1 MGRSNI
7 FDDVR
12 ARTQLGRPVGAS
24 GEETR
29 QRIIVATM
37 RCVAEVGYAKATIRE
52 IARMANVTSASLY
65 NYFPN
70 KSELIKATIATR
82 ADAAMP
88 RVRQAAEASGDVIDR
103 LAAVLDECGK
113 LMREYPDL
121 AAFEFAIRAENV
133 TGADG
138 RKARRQPKNTGFE
151 AFHEIIE
158 SVVSDAQRR
167 GELGDHPD
175 PRAAV
180 EAIYALVYG
189 LTELA
194 ATLPADEYHAALSA
208 AKVLVKGTLFG
219 SS

>member
-1 MGRSNI
+1 MT
-7 FDDVR
+7 
-12 ARTQLGRPVGAS
+12 RTQLGRPVGAS
-24 GEETR
+24 GQETR

-37 RCVAEVGYAKATIRE
+37 RCVAEVGYSKATIRE

-70 KSELIKATIATR
+70 KSELIKATIAAR

-88 RVRQAAEASGDVIDR
+88 RLRQAARVAGDIIDR
-103 LAAVLDECGK
+103 VEAVLDECGH

-133 TGADG
+133 IAADG
-138 RKARRQPKNTGFE
+138 PEVGAGFE
-151 AFHEIIE
+151 TFREIIE
-158 SVVSDAQRR
+158 GVVADAYRR

-175 PRAAV
+175 PRGAV
-180 EAIYALVYG
+180 EAIYALIYG

-194 ATLPADEYHAALSA
+194 ATLPPEDYHAALSS
-208 AKVLVKGTLFG
+208 AKVLVRGTLFG
-219 SS
+219 RA

>member
-1 MGRSNI
+1 MT
-7 FDDVR
+7 
-12 ARTQLGRPVGAS
+12 RTQLGRPVGAS

-37 RCVAEVGYAKATIRE
+37 RCVAEVGYSKATIRE
-52 IARMANVTSASLY
+52 IARMAKVTSASLY

-70 KSELIKATIATR
+70 KSELIKATIAART
-82 ADAAMP
+82 DAAMP
-88 RVRQAAEASGDVIDR
+88 RVREAAAGPGDVIDR
-103 LAAVLDECGK
+103 LAAVLDECGQ

-133 TGADG
+133 TAADG
-138 RKARRQPKNTGFE
+138 RKARRQPKHAGFE

-158 SVVSDAQRR
+158 GVVEEAYRR
-167 GELGDHPD
+167 GELGDDPE

-194 ATLPADEYHAALSA
+194 ATLPPEEYHAALNS
-208 AKVLVKGTLFG
+208 AKVLVRGTLFG
-219 SS
+219 E

>member
-1 MGRSNI
+1 MT
-7 FDDVR
+7 R
-12 ARTQLGRPVGAS
+12 AQLGRPVGAS

-37 RCVAEVGYAKATIRE
+37 RCVAEVGYSKATIRE

-70 KSELIKATIATR
+70 KSELIKATIAAR

-88 RVRQAAEASGDVIDR
+88 RLRRAAQGDGGIVDR
-103 LAAVLDECGK
+103 IEAVLDECGH

-121 AAFEFAIRAENV
+121 AAFEFAIRAEHV
-133 TGADG
+133 TTPDG
-138 RKARRQPKNTGFE
+138 PEVEAGFE
-151 AFHEIIE
+151 TFREIIE
-158 SVVSDAQRR
+158 GVVADAHRR

-175 PRAAV
+175 PRGAV

-194 ATLPADEYHAALSA
+194 ATLQPEDYQAALTS
-208 AKVLVKGTLFG
+208 AKVLVRGTLFDG
-219 SS
+219 RQTPTP

>member
-1 MGRSNI
+1 MT
-7 FDDVR
+7 R
-12 ARTQLGRPVGAS
+12 AQLGRPVGAS

-37 RCVAEVGYAKATIRE
+37 RCVVEVGYSKATIRE

-70 KSELIKATIATR
+70 KSELIKATIAAR

-88 RVRQAAEASGDVIDR
+88 RLRRAAQGDAGIVDR
-103 LAAVLDECGK
+103 IEAVLDECGR

-121 AAFEFAIRAENV
+121 AAFEFAIRAEHV
-133 TGADG
+133 TTPDG
-138 RKARRQPKNTGFE
+138 PEVGPGFE
-151 AFHEIIE
+151 TFREIIE
-158 SVVSDAQRR
+158 GVVDDAHMR

-175 PRAAV
+175 PRGAV

-194 ATLPADEYHAALSA
+194 ATLPLEDYHAALRS
-208 AKVLVKGTLFG
+208 AKVLVRGTLFDG
-219 SS
+219 RPTPSP

>member
-1 MGRSNI
+1 M
-7 FDDVR
+7 R

-37 RCVAEVGYAKATIRE
+37 RCVAEVGYAKATIRA

-88 RVRQAAEASGDVIDR
+88 RVRLAAQRPGDVIDR
-103 LAAVLDECGK
+103 IGAVLDECGK

-133 TGADG
+133 ADADK
-138 RKARRQPKNTGFE
+138 RKPRRQQKNTGFE
-151 AFHEIIE
+151 AFREIIE
-158 SVVSDAQRR
+158 AVIKDAHQR

-175 PRAAV
+175 ARGAV

-194 ATLPADEYHAALSA
+194 ATLPPDEYHAALRS

>member
-1 MGRSNI
+1 MT
-7 FDDVR
+7 R
-12 ARTQLGRPVGAS
+12 AQLGRPVGAS

-37 RCVAEVGYAKATIRE
+37 RCVAEVGYSKATIRE

-70 KSELIKATIATR
+70 KSELIKATIAAR

-88 RVRQAAEASGDVIDR
+88 RLRRAAQGDGGIVDR
-103 LAAVLDECGK
+103 IEAVLNECGH

-121 AAFEFAIRAENV
+121 AAFEFAIRAEHV
-133 TGADG
+133 TTPDG
-138 RKARRQPKNTGFE
+138 PEVEAGFE
-151 AFHEIIE
+151 TFREIIE
-158 SVVSDAQRR
+158 GVVADAHRR

-175 PRAAV
+175 PRGAV

-194 ATLPADEYHAALSA
+194 ATLQPEDYQAALTS
-208 AKVLVKGTLFG
+208 AKVLVRGTLFDG
-219 SS
+219 RQTPTP

>member
-29 QRIIVATM
+29 RRIIVATM

-70 KSELIKATIATR
+70 KSELIKAAIATR

-88 RVRQAAEASGDVIDR
+88 RVRQAAEGPGDVVDR
-103 LAAVLDECGK
+103 LGAVLDECGK

-133 TGADG
+133 TSAK
-138 RKARRQPKNTGFE
+138 RPRPKNGGFE

-158 SVVSDAQRR
+158 AVVEDAHRR
-167 GELGDHPD
+167 GELGDQPD

-180 EAIYALVYG
+180 EAVYALVYG

-194 ATLPADEYHAALSA
+194 ATLPADEYHAALSS
-208 AKVLVKGTLFG
+208 AKVLIKGSLFG
-219 SS
+219 S